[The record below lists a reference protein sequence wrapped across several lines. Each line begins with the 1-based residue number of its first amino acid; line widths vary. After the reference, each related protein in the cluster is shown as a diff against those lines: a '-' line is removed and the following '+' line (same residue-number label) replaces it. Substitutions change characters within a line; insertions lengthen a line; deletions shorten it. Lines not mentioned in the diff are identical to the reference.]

1 MKLKTLALSL
11 LATFAANAAV
21 NIDRVEPTNW
31 YAGMKNPSLQLMV
44 YGKGIKQANV
54 STDYAGVKVDSVV
67 RLDSPDYLL
76 VYLNLQGAQPGTM
89 KLNFEQ
95 GGKKKQVNYEIK
107 RRDMPGE
114 ARQGFTNADVL
125 YMLMPDRFADG
136 NVKNNVVKGMLDQ
149 RCVRTEPSLRHGGD
163 LEGIRQHLDYFNELG
178 VTTLWF
184 TPVLEND
191 MPGGGGHSS
200 YHGYATTDYY
210 KVDPRFGTN
219 EDYRRLVD
227 EAHQKGLKVVMD
239 MIFNHCGSSHPWQIN
254 PPASDWFNQPNYGL
268 QTSFKLTPCVD
279 PYASEID
286 KRETEEGWFASSMPD
301 LNQNNPHVATYL
313 IQNSIWWVET
323 VGINGIRM
331 DTYPYA
337 YAAPMARWMKQLN
350 EEYPNFNTVGE
361 TWVTQPAYTAAWQKD
376 SRLVKQNSNL
386 KTVMDFAFYEAMDS
400 CKHETTDDWWRGFN
414 RVYNTFVYDYLYTD
428 VNHVMAFIENH
439 DTDRFL
445 GEGKDVNRLK
455 QGLALLLTIKRIPQL
470 YYGTEVLMNG
480 VKKVTDGNVRK
491 DFMGGFPGDERNC
504 FTADGRTAA
513 ENEMFGWLS
522 RLLHWRKGNDVIVN
536 GTQTQFCPHN
546 GVYVIA
552 RRHEGKTVMLMLNG
566 LDKENK
572 VDVKRY
578 AELIGT
584 TAEASNVL
592 TGEKIN
598 LTTDIPIPT
607 HGTLLIEF

>member
-1 MKLKTLALSL
+1 MKLKTLAISL

-210 KVDPRFGTN
+210 NVDPRFGTN
-219 EDYRRLVD
+219 ADYRRLVD

-337 YAAPMARWMKQLN
+337 YATPMARWMKQLN

-445 GEGKDVNRLK
+445 GDGKDVNRLK

-607 HGTLLIEF
+607 HGTLLLEF

>member
-76 VYLNLQGAQPGTM
+76 VYLNLQGVQPGTM

-107 RRDMPGE
+107 HRDMPGE

-178 VTTLWF
+178 VTTLWS

-191 MPGGGGHSS
+191 MPSGGGHSS

-239 MIFNHCGSSHPWQIN
+239 MIVTHCGSSHPWQIH

-286 KRETEEGWFASSMPD
+286 KRETEEGWFVSSMPD

>member
-54 STDYAGVKVDSVV
+54 STDYAGVMVDSVV

-191 MPGGGGHSS
+191 MPSGGGHSS

-286 KRETEEGWFASSMPD
+286 KRETEEGWFVSSMPD

>member
-54 STDYAGVKVDSVV
+54 STDYAGVMVDSVV

-76 VYLNLQGAQPGTM
+76 VYLNLQGVQPGTM

-107 RRDMPGE
+107 HRDMPGE
-114 ARQGFTNADVL
+114 ERQGFTNADVL

-191 MPGGGGHSS
+191 MPSGGGHSS

-286 KRETEEGWFASSMPD
+286 KRETEEGWFVSSMPD

>member
-76 VYLNLQGAQPGTM
+76 VYLNLQDVQPGTM

-149 RCVRTEPSLRHGGD
+149 CCVRTEPSLRHGGD

-191 MPGGGGHSS
+191 MPSGGGHSS

-286 KRETEEGWFASSMPD
+286 KRETEEGWFVSSMPD

-522 RLLHWRKGNDVIVN
+522 RLLHWRKGNDVIVK
-536 GTQTQFCPHN
+536 GSQTQFCPHN

>member
-1 MKLKTLALSL
+1 
-11 LATFAANAAV
+11 
-21 NIDRVEPTNW
+21 
-31 YAGMKNPSLQLMV
+31 
-44 YGKGIKQANV
+44 
-54 STDYAGVKVDSVV
+54 
-67 RLDSPDYLL
+67 
-76 VYLNLQGAQPGTM
+76 
-89 KLNFEQ
+89 
-95 GGKKKQVNYEIK
+95 
-107 RRDMPGE
+107 
-114 ARQGFTNADVL
+114 
-125 YMLMPDRFADG
+125 
-136 NVKNNVVKGMLDQ
+136 
-149 RCVRTEPSLRHGGD
+149 
-163 LEGIRQHLDYFNELG
+163 
-178 VTTLWF
+178 
-184 TPVLEND
+184 
-191 MPGGGGHSS
+191 
-200 YHGYATTDYY
+200 
-210 KVDPRFGTN
+210 
-219 EDYRRLVD
+219 
-227 EAHQKGLKVVMD
+227 
-239 MIFNHCGSSHPWQIN
+239 
-254 PPASDWFNQPNYGL
+254 
-268 QTSFKLTPCVD
+268 
-279 PYASEID
+279 
-286 KRETEEGWFASSMPD
+286 MPD

-376 SRLVKQNSNL
+376 SRLAKQNSNL

-566 LDKENK
+566 LDKESK

>member
-191 MPGGGGHSS
+191 MPSGGGHSS

-227 EAHQKGLKVVMD
+227 EAHQKDLKVVMD

-286 KRETEEGWFASSMPD
+286 KRETEEGWFVSSMPD

>member
-1 MKLKTLALSL
+1 
-11 LATFAANAAV
+11 
-21 NIDRVEPTNW
+21 
-31 YAGMKNPSLQLMV
+31 
-44 YGKGIKQANV
+44 
-54 STDYAGVKVDSVV
+54 
-67 RLDSPDYLL
+67 
-76 VYLNLQGAQPGTM
+76 
-89 KLNFEQ
+89 
-95 GGKKKQVNYEIK
+95 
-107 RRDMPGE
+107 
-114 ARQGFTNADVL
+114 
-125 YMLMPDRFADG
+125 
-136 NVKNNVVKGMLDQ
+136 
-149 RCVRTEPSLRHGGD
+149 
-163 LEGIRQHLDYFNELG
+163 
-178 VTTLWF
+178 
-184 TPVLEND
+184 
-191 MPGGGGHSS
+191 
-200 YHGYATTDYY
+200 
-210 KVDPRFGTN
+210 
-219 EDYRRLVD
+219 
-227 EAHQKGLKVVMD
+227 
-239 MIFNHCGSSHPWQIN
+239 
-254 PPASDWFNQPNYGL
+254 
-268 QTSFKLTPCVD
+268 
-279 PYASEID
+279 
-286 KRETEEGWFASSMPD
+286 
-301 LNQNNPHVATYL
+301 
-313 IQNSIWWVET
+313 
-323 VGINGIRM
+323 
-331 DTYPYA
+331 
-337 YAAPMARWMKQLN
+337 
-350 EEYPNFNTVGE
+350 
-361 TWVTQPAYTAAWQKD
+361 
-376 SRLVKQNSNL
+376 
-386 KTVMDFAFYEAMDS
+386 MDS

-504 FTADGRTAA
+504 FTADGRTAE

-598 LTTDIPIPT
+598 LTTDIPILP
-607 HGTLLIEF
+607 HGTLLLEF